1 MQKTYNGCRY
11 FLNGTVAGIFF
22 AAKDIPVI
30 VSTITKTMNLFYNRF
45 VVLHVS
51 PFKFLQMIPEENGK
65 QNQNNGNRSNGEQ
78 KSSDILTTRQGHPVY
93 DNQNI
98 RTIGNRGPATLENY
112 QFIEKLSHFDRE
124 RIPERVVHA
133 RGTGAHGYFEAYGM
147 VGNEP
152 VSKYTRAK
160 LFQEK
165 GKNTP
170 VFVRFSTVGHGIH
183 SPETL
188 RDPRGFA
195 VKFYTED
202 GNWDLV
208 GNNLKVF
215 FIRDAIKFP
224 DLIHSQKPD
233 PVTNIQ
239 SGERIF
245 DFISNTPEAMH
256 MVTFVF
262 SPWGIPAN
270 YRQMQGSGVNTYK
283 WVNSDGKGVLV
294 KYHWEPVQGIKNLT
308 AAQAQEIQGKNF
320 NHATQDLYEA
330 IERGDYPQ
338 WELLVQI
345 MEDGDH
351 PELDFDP
358 LDDTKIWPQDQF
370 PWLPVGKM
378 TLNRNPK
385 NFFAEVEQSAFG
397 TGVLV
402 DGLDFSDD
410 KMLQGRTFSYSD
422 TQRYRVGPN
431 YLQLP
436 INAPI
441 KRPATNQRDGQMT
454 YYTDIVPGLNPHINY
469 EPSNLGGLRES
480 ARAGKEHTPRYDAN
494 LVRQKIDRTNDFKQ
508 AGERYRA
515 FEDWEREDLINN
527 LVNALAPANKVI
539 QDKMI
544 AMFYKCDEDYGRRVE
559 EGIKKAMEMIHKENG
574 KANAG
579 SSAQKEEAVKQAEDI
594 AHEAKPY

>member
-1 MQKTYNGCRY
+1 MSIEQHQAGNGQ
-11 FLNGTVAGIFF
+11 A
-22 AAKDIPVI
+22 
-30 VSTITKTMNLFYNRF
+30 
-45 VVLHVS
+45 
-51 PFKFLQMIPEENGK
+51 
-65 QNQNNGNRSNGEQ
+65 SNGQ
-78 KSSDILTTRQGHPVY
+78 GSSGDNILTTRQGHPVT
-93 DNQNI
+93 DNQNS
-98 RTIGNRGPATLENY
+98 RTVGNRGPVTLENY
-112 QFIEKLSHFDRE
+112 QLLEKISHFDRE

-133 RGTGAHGYFEAYGM
+133 RGAGAHGIFEAYGT
-147 VGNEP
+147 VGSEP

-165 GKNTP
+165 GKQTP
-170 VFVRFSTVGHGIH
+170 VFVRFSTVGHGGH

-208 GNNLKVF
+208 GNNLKIF
-215 FIRDAIKFP
+215 FIRDALKFP

-233 PVTNIQ
+233 PITNRQ

-245 DFISNTPEAMH
+245 DFICNTPEAMH
-256 MVTFVF
+256 MTTFLF

-283 WVNSDGKGVLV
+283 WVNSEGVGVLV
-294 KYHWEPVQGIKNLT
+294 KYHWEPLAQGIRNLT
-308 AAQAQEIQGKNF
+308 QAQAEEIQAKNF

-330 IERGDYPQ
+330 IEQGNYPE
-338 WELLVQI
+338 WELCVQI
-345 MEDGDH
+345 MSDDYH

-358 LDDTKIWPQDQF
+358 LDDTKIWPTDQF
-370 PWLPVGKM
+370 PFLPVGKM
-378 TLNRNPK
+378 TLNRNPE
-385 NFFAEVEQSAFG
+385 NYFAEVEQSAFG

-422 TQRYRVGPN
+422 TQRYRVGTN

-436 INAPI
+436 INAPK
-441 KRPATNQRDGQMT
+441 KRAVTNQRDGQMA
-454 YYTDIVPGLNPHINY
+454 YHVDFAAGGNKHVNY
-469 EPSNLGGLRES
+469 EPSSLNGLRE
-480 ARAGKEHTPRYDAN
+480 APKAGKDHEPDYN
-494 LVRQKIDRTNDFKQ
+494 GKLVRQKIDRENNFKQ

-515 FEDWEREDLINN
+515 FEEWEREDLITN
-527 LVNALAPANKVI
+527 LVNTLASANKII

-544 AMFYKCDEDYGRRVE
+544 DLFTQCDEDYGRRVA
-559 EGIKKAMEMIHKENG
+559 EGLKA
-574 KANAG
+574 ANPGIEQGPIG
-579 SSAQKEEAVKQAEDI
+579 STRSGEAVAE
-594 AHEAKPY
+594 AESVSREAKPY